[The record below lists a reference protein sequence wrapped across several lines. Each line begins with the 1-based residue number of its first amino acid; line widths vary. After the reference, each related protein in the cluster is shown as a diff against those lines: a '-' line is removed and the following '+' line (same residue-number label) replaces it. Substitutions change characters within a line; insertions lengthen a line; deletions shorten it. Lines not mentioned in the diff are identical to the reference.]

1 MLLLLVLGI
10 KPNIYAVVISA
21 WHKAN
26 IYAVV
31 SVWHKA

>member
-1 MLLLLVLGI
+1 MLLLVFGI

-31 SVWHKA
+31 VSAWHKA